1 MSGDMAYNLA
11 GLGASPGWI
20 SKSPKPGASA
30 LRLVSK
36 HMAITKKRKLFPA
49 CYPIGRTSKIIPE
62 SELILDL
69 PRIPYCKI
77 VVNFA

>member
-1 MSGDMAYNLA
+1 MSGDMAYILA
-11 GLGASPGWI
+11 NPGWI

-36 HMAITKKRKLFPA
+36 HMAITKKRKLIPA

-77 VVNFA
+77 SIDFA